1 MGAFVS
7 SPRAGGG
14 FRQGGRTGPARRETS
29 MRAGLAIAA
38 MALLGAC
45 AAASPPPAAAPVGG
59 ESLSLTI
66 NSWGKPLFDWT
77 VSPSGDA
84 VYTYAQAATPAK
96 FFDYDLVKRFRVA
109 PADLQRLS
117 ALLAPGRR
125 YAGGTIPCK
134 PVMTDAA
141 YGRIGWGEA
150 SVS

>member
-38 MALLGAC
+38 MDLVGAC

-59 ESLSLTI
+59 EGPPLPP
-66 NSWGKPLFDWT
+66 NSGGKALDGWT

-84 VYTYAQAATPAK
+84 VYTYSRAAAPAR
-96 FFDYDLVKRFRVA
+96 FFDYDLVTKRFRL
-109 PADLQRLS
+109 P
-117 ALLAPGRR
+117 
-125 YAGGTIPCK
+125 
-134 PVMTDAA
+134 
-141 YGRIGWGEA
+141 
-150 SVS
+150 